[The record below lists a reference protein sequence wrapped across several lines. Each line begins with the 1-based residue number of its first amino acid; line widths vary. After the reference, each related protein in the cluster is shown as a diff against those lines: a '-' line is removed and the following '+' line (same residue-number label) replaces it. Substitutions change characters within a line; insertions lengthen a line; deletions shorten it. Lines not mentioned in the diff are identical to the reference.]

1 MGQYWERHPEVIDTI
16 MQRRSIRKF
25 LDDPISEDDILTI
38 LRAGHFAPNASNM
51 QTWKFIAVTNRA
63 LNLEIADIVD
73 QTYIDMSSLVED
85 KEAKKNLKYARFYA
99 KFFADSPLAVYC
111 MATPYESKTDEY
123 HRMMGD
129 DGRIYREN
137 RASANS
143 GLQSVAAA
151 IQNMLLAAWALG
163 IGGVWMTTPVVARD
177 KIEKKLEINEGRL
190 KAVIAFGYP
199 SQPPGEANRKPLED
213 VIRIIR

>member
-1 MGQYWERHPEVIDTI
+1 MEKYWERHPEVIETI

-63 LNLEIADIVD
+63 LNVEIADIVD
-73 QTYIDMSSLVED
+73 QTYTAMASLVED
-85 KEAKKNLKYARFYA
+85 KEAKKNIKYARFYSR
-99 KFFADSPLAVYC
+99 FFADSPLAVYC
-111 MATPYESKTDEY
+111 VGTPYESKTDEY
-123 HRMMGD
+123 YRMMGNA
-129 DGRIYREN
+129 GQIYREN

-143 GLQSVAAA
+143 GLQSVSAA
-151 IQNMLLAAWALG
+151 IENMLLAAWALG
-163 IGGVWMTTPVVARD
+163 IGGVWMTAPVVARD
-177 KIEKKLEINEGRL
+177 KIETKLEINEGRL
-190 KAVIAFGYP
+190 AAVIALGYP
-199 SQPPGEANRKPLED
+199 STPPGEANRKPLED